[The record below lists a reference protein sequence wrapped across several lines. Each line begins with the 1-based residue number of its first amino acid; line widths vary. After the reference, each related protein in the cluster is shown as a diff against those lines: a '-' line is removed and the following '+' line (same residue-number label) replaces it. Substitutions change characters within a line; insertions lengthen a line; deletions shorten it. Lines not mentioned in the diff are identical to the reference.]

1 MENKAN
7 NIDIEQLVLKYW
19 EGVLN
24 AEEHALLSSWISASE
39 SNQKQFEDY
48 LSILVASGANGEV
61 ADLHLLEDIS
71 WKKLS
76 TSIKEPKRFNLKRV
90 LSIAVAACLLGIFL
104 IIGLN
109 KGTDSTRESFTF
121 STNTELSK
129 ELVLPDGSKVWLNKA
144 SAVKYVGTEDT
155 RSVWLEGEGFFEVK
169 TDSLRA
175 FEVHAGTAL
184 TKVLGTSFNI
194 DARNVEE
201 VVIRVASG
209 RVSFEQ
215 EQNETVLLLEKGE
228 QAIAKESEGSVEQLE
243 DVGVNTSVWKTGM
256 LRFDKTSLNHISDE
270 LLAQAGIKLVFED
283 PAVGACLLTAEF
295 PLDDLEI
302 LEEVLRFVLDL
313 DIDRSND
320 QAWIVKGKGCE

>member
-24 AEEHALLSSWISASE
+24 AKEHALLSSWISASK
-39 SNQKQFEDY
+39 SNQKQFEAY
-48 LSILVASGANGEV
+48 LSILVASGADEEV
-61 ADLHLLEDIS
+61 TDLHQLEEVS
-71 WKKLS
+71 WKNIS

-90 LSIAVAACLLGIFL
+90 LSIAVAACLLGVFL
-104 IIGLN
+104 IIGL
-109 KGTDSTRESFTF
+109 KEGTGSTKEAFTF
-121 STNTELSK
+121 STSAGLS
-129 ELVLPDGSKVWLNKA
+129 EALLLPDGSKVWLNKA
-144 SAVKYVGTEDT
+144 SAVKYVGTGNT
-155 RSVWLEGEGFFEVK
+155 RAVWLEGEGFFEVK

-175 FEVHAGTAL
+175 FEVHTGTAL
-184 TKVLGTSFNI
+184 TRVLGTSFNI

-215 EQNETVLLLEKGE
+215 EQNETVLLLERGE
-228 QAIAKESEGSVEQLE
+228 QAIAKKSEGSIEQLE

-270 LLAQAGIKLVFED
+270 LLAHAGIKLVFDD

-295 PLDDLEI
+295 PLDDLDI

-320 QAWIVKGKGCE
+320 QSWIIKGKGCE